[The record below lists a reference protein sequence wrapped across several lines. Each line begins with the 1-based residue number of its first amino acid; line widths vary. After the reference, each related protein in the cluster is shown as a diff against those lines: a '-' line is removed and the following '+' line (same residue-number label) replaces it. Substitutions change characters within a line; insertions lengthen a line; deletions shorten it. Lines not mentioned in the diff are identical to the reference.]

1 MSYLEKAN
9 EVVGQVAGFATMSLT
24 DVIGSAFMRLVT
36 FFVNL
41 LLGL

>member
-1 MSYLEKAN
+1 MRILEKAN
-9 EVVGQVAGFATMSLT
+9 EIVGQVAGFATMSLS